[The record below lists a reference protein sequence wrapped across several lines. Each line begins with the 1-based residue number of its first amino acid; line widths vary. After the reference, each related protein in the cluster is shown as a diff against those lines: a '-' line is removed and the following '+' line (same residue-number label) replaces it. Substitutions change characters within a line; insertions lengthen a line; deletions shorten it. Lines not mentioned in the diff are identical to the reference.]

1 MEAVH
6 AVLMLDTKQTSKHR
20 KYYFTSVNHSRVLI
34 ARFYLRQA
42 GEDGGAAGRA
52 AAHRGEGVVEH
63 QAALSQRAKVR
74 GADHR
79 VVVHLRLKACIIRW
93 KRDNRAMS
101 S

>member
-1 MEAVH
+1 M
-6 AVLMLDTKQTSKHR
+6 
-20 KYYFTSVNHSRVLI
+20 LI
-34 ARFYLRQA
+34 ASVYLRQA

-93 KRDNRAMS
+93 KRDNKSMS